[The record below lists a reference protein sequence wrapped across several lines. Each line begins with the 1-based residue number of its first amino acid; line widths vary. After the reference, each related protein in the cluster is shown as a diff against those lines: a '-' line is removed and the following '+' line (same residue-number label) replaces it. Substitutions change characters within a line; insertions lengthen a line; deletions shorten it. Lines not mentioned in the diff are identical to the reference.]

1 MNNTQINPEN
11 LGSIL
16 FNGEYYDR
24 KTAKFYL
31 SQYTQTDK
39 KEEISDSF
47 YNRFF
52 NLFKSK

>member
-1 MNNTQINPEN
+1 MEKVNPEA
-11 LGSIL
+11 LGAKLID
-16 FNGEYYDR
+16 GQYYDR
-24 KTAKFYL
+24 KTAKFIL